1 MAYNNVFMLED
12 GDKVLG
18 LYTSY
23 DKAVSA
29 VHKAVSEG
37 DPRDSTPFIQVWKNM
52 VHYDEGRRPSKGWTW
67 REFLMVRHLYTPD
80 SLR

>member
-1 MAYNNVFMLED
+1 MAYNNVFLIED

-29 VHKAVSEG
+29 IYKVVNEG
-37 DPRDSTPFIQVWKNM
+37 DPRDANPFVNVWKNI
-52 VHYDEGRRPSKGWTW
+52 VYYEDGRQPSKGWTW
-67 REFLMVRHLYTPD
+67 REFLMVGHLYKP
-80 SLR
+80 SNR